1 LRGSDRIPKV
11 PSRVTKMS
19 FPTLRMDG
27 IAFNRANF
35 VESRAGYGL
44 QSFKDS
50 TATDIESHF
59 QNDKSP

>member
-1 LRGSDRIPKV
+1 
-11 PSRVTKMS
+11 MS